1 LNHCKSGA
9 RVTDAKT
16 IGMSLQSAP
25 DIPLTITVS
34 GPSPTSPPLLSA
46 ERRISPSWTIRQLKA
61 KLEPVTGIPP
71 SAQRLRT
78 RGFDGNWIAM
88 EGEEM
93 LVSDREWSAGVRRG
107 GEIEVSTKLSCPL
120 FSSLFWLWSENCRVF
135 ALQASLSS
143 SSGKVIMA
151 LPTHLPERLQVK
163 ILAH

>member
-9 RVTDAKT
+9 RVTDAKA

-25 DIPLTITVS
+25 DIPLTITVP

-78 RGFDGNWIAM
+78 RGFDGNWVAM

-93 LVSDREWSAGVRRG
+93 LVSDREWGAGVRRG
-107 GEIEVSTKLSCPL
+107 GEIEVSMRLSC
-120 FSSLFWLWSENCRVF
+120 SLFLLLLCWLLSENCPVF

-143 SSGKVIMA
+143 QSGKVIVA
-151 LPTHLPERLQVK
+151 G
-163 ILAH
+163 ASGA

>member
-1 LNHCKSGA
+1 MSPTPKPSE
-9 RVTDAKT
+9 
-16 IGMSLQSAP
+16 MSLQSAP
-25 DIPLTITVS
+25 DIPLTITVP

-46 ERRISPSWTIRQLKA
+46 ERRISPSWTIGQLKA

-71 SAQRLRT
+71 GAQRLRT
-78 RGFDGNWIAM
+78 RGFDGNWIAV

-107 GEIEVSTKLSCPL
+107 GEIEVSMRLPCPL
-120 FSSLFWLWSENCRVF
+120 FSSLLCWPWSENCRVF
-135 ALQASLSS
+135 ALQSSLSS
-143 SSGKVIMA
+143 SSGKVIMV